1 MEKFFSSDWM
11 WSQACEVLARAER
24 INREIFRP
32 PGLTANLPAWAP
44 PIDMLETEREVL
56 VLIALPGV
64 NPDCVEAVLDASDLV
79 VAGTRVLPP
88 ELRTAIIHRLELPQG
103 RFERRLRLPEGRYST
118 VRRSAVDGCLLITLQ
133 KSGALR
139 G

>member
-24 INREIFRP
+24 MNREIFRP
-32 PGLTANLPAWAP
+32 PGLAASLPAWEP
-44 PIDMLETEREVL
+44 PIDMLETEGEVL

-103 RFERRLRLPEGRYST
+103 RFERRVRLPAGRYSA
-118 VRRSAVDGCLLITLQ
+118 VRRSAADGCLVF
-133 KSGALR
+133 ALEKA
-139 G
+139 GGVA